1 MRGRPLHVTWRE
13 SAEELKEMLD
23 KERDPRRRSR
33 LQAFHMLRQGK
44 RISDVTDIV
53 GADYRTVQRW
63 VAWYRVGGLDSVLRR
78 TPGHAA
84 PGRRSKLT
92 AKQTEQLLNE
102 YEAGRFRTIREAVNW
117 AADTFG
123 VDFTYTG
130 MHAHL
135 RRAQRRASS
144 AAA

>member
-1 MRGRPLHVTWRE
+1 MRGRPLHVPWKE
-13 SAEELKEMLD
+13 SAEELKAMLD

-33 LQAFHMLRQGK
+33 LQAFYLLRQGK
-44 RISDVTDIV
+44 RISDVTDVV

-63 VAWYRVGGLDSVLRR
+63 VAWYRVGGLESVLKR

-92 AKQTEQLLNE
+92 ADQTRALLEE
-102 YEAGRFRTIREAVNW
+102 YEAGHFRTIREAVDW
-117 AADTFG
+117 AADEFG

-135 RRAQRRASS
+135 RRAQRRA
-144 AAA
+144 AA